1 MEKRGRPVKL
11 ANTVN
16 RGPVNRGP
24 VNRSSTVK
32 IQCILII
39 IQCKSSNVHKK
50 DSKVTNTQNQT
61 GYSKSATNMY
71 DQGRFSLFVVS
82 DRKNA
87 RYEEFFRTEKIL
99 FLDEGIAF

>member
-1 MEKRGRPVKL
+1 MVSLMNIDKGGGGGK
-11 ANTVN
+11 
-16 RGPVNRGP
+16 G
-24 VNRSSTVK
+24 
-32 IQCILII
+32 
-39 IQCKSSNVHKK
+39 
-50 DSKVTNTQNQT
+50 
-61 GYSKSATNMY
+61 